1 MFEQTTTMLS
11 NNYLTLLMNNRLS
24 DNNLFTPN
32 QQIFG
37 QAVRLPGVIIFSPLE
52 ETGFPTIA
60 EFYAF
65 FENMLKQEDKR

>member
-37 QAVRLPGVIIFSPLE
+37 QAERLPGVIIFPLLDE
-52 ETGFPTIA
+52 KGFPITA
-60 EFYAF
+60 NFYAS
-65 FENMLKQEDKR
+65 FEKLLKH